1 MTRTHVTRVVFNLVS
16 VGLLTVFMLMFLALL
31 FG

>member
-1 MTRTHVTRVVFNLVS
+1 MTRAHVTHTVFSLVS

>member
-1 MTRTHVTRVVFNLVS
+1 MSRHLVHAVTNFVS
-16 VGLLTVFMLMFLALL
+16 VGLLTVFVLMFLALF

>member
-1 MTRTHVTRVVFNLVS
+1 MTRAHVTHAVFNLLS
-16 VGLLTVFMLMFLALL
+16 VGLLTVFMLMFLAIF